1 MAGADD
7 VVNRT
12 LPALVGVYVVSRTA
26 DRVLGNGGKQRPV
39 VRASRAASAT
49 YQVSQAS
56 QVSAK
61 KAQTGKSNSKHA
73 TNKGRVYL
81 MTSRR
86 RAGSPAK
93 VKVYRVTA
101 KKATTRRRKASNP
114 YVVIDKVPTII

>member
-26 DRVLGNGGKQRPV
+26 DRVLGNGGKQRPA

-49 YQVSQAS
+49 YQVSQTS

-61 KAQTGKSNSKHA
+61 KAQTGKSKHT

-81 MTSRR
+81 MTSKRGT
-86 RAGSPAK
+86 GSPAK

>member
-61 KAQTGKSNSKHA
+61 KAQTGKSNGKRI

-81 MTSRR
+81 MTSKRR
-86 RAGSPAK
+86 TSGSAQAK
-93 VKVYRVTA
+93 AYRVTA
-101 KKATTRRRKASNP
+101 KKATTRRRKASNL
-114 YVVIDKVPTII
+114 YVIDKVPTII